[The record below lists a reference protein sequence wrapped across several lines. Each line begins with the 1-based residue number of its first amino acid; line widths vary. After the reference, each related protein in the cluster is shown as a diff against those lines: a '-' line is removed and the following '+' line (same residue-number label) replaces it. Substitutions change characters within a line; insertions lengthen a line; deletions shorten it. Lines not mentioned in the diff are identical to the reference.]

1 MDVGFLGLGAMG
13 QAMATNLID
22 AGHRVRVWNRSRAP
36 VDALTA
42 KGATAAATPQDAFAA
57 EAVISMLADDAAAKS
72 VILDSGA
79 LNAAPSGLVHVNMA
93 TISVS
98 CAEALARSHRERG
111 IAYVAAPVFGRPD
124 AAAAA
129 TLHIV
134 AAGPPAA
141 IDRVH
146 PLFDVL
152 GQKTWRVGDEAPRA
166 NVMKIAGNFL
176 IACAIEAMSESAA
189 LAQAHGLAPRDL
201 FDMLISTLFA
211 SPIYKNYS
219 ALIIDQRFE
228 PAGFALRLGLKD
240 TRLALAASESAHVAL
255 PFGSVLRDNFL
266 DAIAHG
272 DGDRDWTAVARVALR
287 RAGLAPRQIADS
299 Q

>member
-13 QAMATNLID
+13 RPMALNLIK
-22 AGHRVRVWNRSRAP
+22 AGHRVRVWNRSRGTA
-36 VDALTA
+36 DALIA
-42 KGATAAATPQDAFAA
+42 NGATAAATPHDAFGA
-57 EAVISMLADDAAAKS
+57 EAAISMLADDAATRS
-72 VILDSGA
+72 VILDSGV
-79 LNAAPSGLVHVNMA
+79 LNAAPRGLVHVNMA

-98 CAEALARSHRERG
+98 CSRALADAHRERG

-129 TLHIV
+129 SLHIV
-134 AAGPPAA
+134 AAGPVAA
-141 IDRVH
+141 IDRVQ

-152 GQKTWRVGDEAPRA
+152 GQKTWRVGDDAPRA

-189 LAQAHGLAPRDL
+189 LAHAHGLAPRDL
-201 FDMLISTLFA
+201 FEMLTSTLFA

-219 ALIIDQRFE
+219 ALIVDQRFE

-240 TRLALAASESAHVAL
+240 TRLALAAGEDAQVPL

-272 DGDRDWTAVARVALR
+272 DAERDWTAVAKVALR
-287 RAGLAPRQIADS
+287 RAGRGAS
-299 Q
+299 E

>member
-1 MDVGFLGLGAMG
+1 MDIGFLGLGAMG
-13 QAMATNLID
+13 RAMATNLIA

-36 VDALTA
+36 VDTLIAR
-42 KGATAAATPQDAFAA
+42 GATAAATPQDAFAA
-57 EAVISMLADDAAAKS
+57 EAVISMLADDAAVKS

-79 LNAAPSGLVHVNMA
+79 LNAAPSELVHVNMA

-98 CAEALARSHRERG
+98 CARALVDTHRERG
-111 IAYVAAPVFGRPD
+111 IGYVAAPVFGRPD

-134 AAGPPAA
+134 AAGATAA
-141 IDRVH
+141 IDRVQ
-146 PLFDVL
+146 PLFDAL
-152 GQKTWRVGDEAPRA
+152 GQKTWRLGDDAPRA

-201 FDMLISTLFA
+201 FDMLTTTLFA
-211 SPIYKNYS
+211 APIYKNYS
-219 ALIIDQRFE
+219 ALIVDQRFE

-240 TRLALAASESAHVAL
+240 TRLALAAGEDAHVAL

-272 DGDRDWTAVARVALR
+272 DADRDWTAVARVALR
-287 RAGLAPRQIADS
+287 RAGLGAS
-299 Q
+299 G

>member
-1 MDVGFLGLGAMG
+1 MDVGFLGLGGMG
-13 QAMATNLID
+13 RPMATNLIA
-22 AGHRVRVWNRSRAP
+22 AGHHVRVWNRSRAP
-36 VDALTA
+36 IDALVA

-57 EAVISMLADDAAAKS
+57 ETVISMLADDAAAKS

-79 LNAAPSGLVHVNMA
+79 LNAASDELVHVNMA

-98 CAEALARSHRERG
+98 CAQALADAHSGRA

-141 IDRVH
+141 IDRVQ

-152 GQKTWRVGDEAPRA
+152 GQKTWRLGDHAPRA

-189 LAQAHGLAPRDL
+189 LAQAHGLAPRDM
-201 FDMLISTLFA
+201 FDMLTSTLFA

-240 TRLALAASESAHVAL
+240 TRLALAAGEDAHVAL

-272 DGDRDWTAVARVALR
+272 DTDRDWTAVARVALR
-287 RAGLAPRQIADS
+287 RAGLA
-299 Q
+299 

>member
-13 QAMATNLID
+13 RPMALNLIK
-22 AGHRVRVWNRSRAP
+22 AGHRVRVWNRSRGTA
-36 VDALTA
+36 DALIA
-42 KGATAAATPQDAFAA
+42 NGATAAATPHDAFGA
-57 EAVISMLADDAAAKS
+57 EAAISMLADDAATRS

-79 LNAAPSGLVHVNMA
+79 LNAAPRGLVHVNMA

-98 CAEALARSHRERG
+98 CSRALADAHRERG

-129 TLHIV
+129 SLHIV
-134 AAGPPAA
+134 AAGPVAA
-141 IDRVH
+141 IDRVQ

-152 GQKTWRVGDEAPRA
+152 GQKTWRVGDDAPRA

-189 LAQAHGLAPRDL
+189 LAHAHGLAPRDL
-201 FDMLISTLFA
+201 FEMLTSTLFA

-219 ALIIDQRFE
+219 ALIVDQRFE

-240 TRLALAASESAHVAL
+240 TRLALAAGEDAQVPL

-272 DGDRDWTAVARVALR
+272 DAERDWTAVAKVALR
-287 RAGLAPRQIADS
+287 PAGRGAS
-299 Q
+299 E

>member
-13 QAMATNLID
+13 RPMALNLIK
-22 AGHRVRVWNRSRAP
+22 AGHRVRVWNRSRGTA
-36 VDALTA
+36 DALIA
-42 KGATAAATPQDAFAA
+42 NGATAAATPHDAFGGEAA
-57 EAVISMLADDAAAKS
+57 ISMLADDAATRS
-72 VILDSGA
+72 VILDSGV
-79 LNAAPSGLVHVNMA
+79 LNAAPGGLVHVNMA

-98 CAEALARSHRERG
+98 CSRALADAHRERG

-129 TLHIV
+129 SLHIV
-134 AAGPPAA
+134 AAGPVAA
-141 IDRVH
+141 IDRVQ

-152 GQKTWRVGDEAPRA
+152 GQKTWRVGDDAPRA

-189 LAQAHGLAPRDL
+189 LAHAHGLAPRDL
-201 FDMLISTLFA
+201 FEMLTSTLFA

-219 ALIIDQRFE
+219 ALIVDQRFE

-240 TRLALAASESAHVAL
+240 TRLALAAGEDAQVPL

-272 DGDRDWTAVARVALR
+272 DAELDWTAVAKVALR
-287 RAGLAPRQIADS
+287 RAGRGAS
-299 Q
+299 E

>member
-13 QAMATNLID
+13 RPMALNLIK
-22 AGHRVRVWNRSRAP
+22 AGHRVRVWNRSRGTA
-36 VDALTA
+36 DALIA
-42 KGATAAATPQDAFAA
+42 HGATAAATPHDAFGA
-57 EAVISMLADDAAAKS
+57 EAAISMLADDVATRS
-72 VILDSGA
+72 VILDSGV

-98 CAEALARSHRERG
+98 CSRALADAHRERG

-129 TLHIV
+129 SLHIV
-134 AAGPPAA
+134 AAGPVAA
-141 IDRVH
+141 IDRVQ

-152 GQKTWRVGDEAPRA
+152 GQKTWRVGDDAPRA

-189 LAQAHGLAPRDL
+189 LAHAHGLAPRDL
-201 FDMLISTLFA
+201 FEMLTSTLFA

-219 ALIIDQRFE
+219 ALIVDQRFE

-240 TRLALAASESAHVAL
+240 TRLALAAGEDAQVPL

-272 DGDRDWTAVARVALR
+272 DAERDWTAVAKVALR
-287 RAGLAPRQIADS
+287 RAGRGAS
-299 Q
+299 G

>member
-13 QAMATNLID
+13 RAMTTNLIN

-36 VDALTA
+36 VDALIA

-57 EAVISMLADDAAAKS
+57 EAVVSMLADDAAAKS

-79 LNAAPSGLVHVNMA
+79 LNGAPGGLVHVNMA

-98 CAEALARSHRERG
+98 CAQALAEAHRGRG
-111 IAYVAAPVFGRPD
+111 VAYVAAPVFGRPD

-141 IDRVH
+141 IDRVQ

-152 GQKTWRVGDEAPRA
+152 GQKTWRVGDDAPRA

-189 LAQAHGLAPRDL
+189 LTQAHGLAPR
-201 FDMLISTLFA
+201 A

-240 TRLALAASESAHVAL
+240 TRLALAAGEDAHVAL

-272 DGDRDWTAVARVALR
+272 DADRDWTAVARVALR
-287 RAGLAPRQIADS
+287 RAGLEASGSGTAS
-299 Q
+299 QNR

>member
-13 QAMATNLID
+13 RPMALNLIK
-22 AGHRVRVWNRSRAP
+22 AGHRVRVWNRSRATA
-36 VDALTA
+36 DALIA
-42 KGATAAATPQDAFAA
+42 NGATAAATPHDAFGA
-57 EAVISMLADDAAAKS
+57 EAAISMLADDAATRS
-72 VILDSGA
+72 VILDSGV

-93 TISVS
+93 TISVACS
-98 CAEALARSHRERG
+98 RALADAHRERG

-129 TLHIV
+129 SLHIV
-134 AAGPPAA
+134 AAGPVAA
-141 IDRVH
+141 IDRVQ

-152 GQKTWRVGDEAPRA
+152 GQKTWRVGDDAPRA

-189 LAQAHGLAPRDL
+189 LAHAHGLAPRDL
-201 FDMLISTLFA
+201 FEMLTSTLFA

-219 ALIIDQRFE
+219 ALIVDQRFE

-240 TRLALAASESAHVAL
+240 TRLALAAGEDVQVPL

-272 DGDRDWTAVARVALR
+272 DAERDWTAVAKVALR
-287 RAGLAPRQIADS
+287 RAGRGAS
-299 Q
+299 G

>member
-1 MDVGFLGLGAMG
+1 MDVGFIGLGAMG
-13 QAMATNLID
+13 RPMATNLIA
-22 AGHRVRVWNRSRAP
+22 AGHHVRVWNRSRAP
-36 VDALTA
+36 VDALVA
-42 KGATAAATPQDAFAA
+42 KGATAAATAQEAFAVDA
-57 EAVISMLADDAAAKS
+57 AISMLADDAAVKS

-79 LNAAPSGLVHVNMA
+79 LSAAPDGLAHVNMA

-98 CAEALARSHRERG
+98 CAQALAEAHRDRG
-111 IAYVAAPVFGRPD
+111 IAYIAAPVFGRPD

-134 AAGPPAA
+134 AAGPPLA
-141 IDRVH
+141 IERVQ
-146 PLFDVL
+146 PLFDML
-152 GQKTWRVGDEAPRA
+152 GQKTWRVGDDAPRA

-201 FDMLISTLFA
+201 FEMLTSTLFS

-219 ALIIDQRFE
+219 TLIVDQRFE

-240 TRLALAASESAHVAL
+240 TRLALAAGEDAHVGL
-255 PFGSVLRDNFL
+255 PFASVVRDNFL

-272 DGDRDWTAVARVALR
+272 DADRDWTAVAKVALR
-287 RAGLAPRQIADS
+287 RAGLAPP
-299 Q
+299 

>member
-1 MDVGFLGLGAMG
+1 MDVGFIGLGAMG
-13 QAMATNLID
+13 RAMATNLIN
-22 AGHRVRVWNRSRAP
+22 AGHSVRVWNRSPAP
-36 VDALTA
+36 VDALVA
-42 KGATAAATPQDAFAA
+42 KGATAVATPRDAFAA
-57 EAVISMLADDAAAKS
+57 EAVISMLADDAAVKS
-72 VILDSGA
+72 TILDGGA
-79 LNAAPSGLVHVNMA
+79 LNAARAGLVHANLA

-98 CAEALARSHRERG
+98 CAQALADAHRERG
-111 IAYVAAPVFGRPD
+111 LAYVAAPVFGRPD

-134 AAGPPAA
+134 AAGPSEA
-141 IDRVH
+141 IDRVQ
-146 PLFDVL
+146 PLFDAL
-152 GQKTWRVGDEAPRA
+152 GQKTWRLGDDAPRA

-201 FDMLISTLFA
+201 FDMLTSTLFA

-219 ALIIDQRFE
+219 GQIVDQRFE

-240 TRLALAASESAHVAL
+240 TRLALAAGEDAHVAL
-255 PFGSVLRDNFL
+255 PFGSVLRDNFI

-272 DGDRDWTAVARVALR
+272 DAERDWTAVAKVALR
-287 RAGLAPRQIADS
+287 RSGLGATGTEPV
-299 Q
+299 

>member
-1 MDVGFLGLGAMG
+1 MEVGFLGLGAMG
-13 QAMATNLID
+13 RAMAANLIA
-22 AGHRVRVWNRSRAP
+22 AGHRVRVWNRSSAP
-36 VDALTA
+36 IDALIA
-42 KGATAAATPQDAFAA
+42 KGATAAATPEQAFDSD
-57 EAVISMLADDAAAKS
+57 AVISMLADDAAARS
-72 VILDSGA
+72 VVLDSGA
-79 LNAAPSGLVHVNMA
+79 LNAARSGLVHANMA

-98 CAEALARSHRERG
+98 CAQALVDAHRERG
-111 IAYVAAPVFGRPD
+111 IAYVAAPVFGRPE

-141 IDRVH
+141 IDRVQ
-146 PLFDVL
+146 PLFDAL
-152 GQKTWRVGDEAPRA
+152 GQKTWRLGDHAPRA

-201 FDMLISTLFA
+201 FEMLTTTLFA

-219 ALIIDQRFE
+219 ALIVDQRFD
-228 PAGFALRLGLKD
+228 PAGFVLKLGLKD
-240 TRLALAASESAHVAL
+240 TRLALAAGEDAHVAL

-272 DGDRDWTAVARVALR
+272 DADRDWTAVARVALR
-287 RAGLAPRQIADS
+287 RAGLTS
-299 Q
+299 TS

>member
-1 MDVGFLGLGAMG
+1 MDVGFLGLGGMG
-13 QAMATNLID
+13 RPMATNLIA
-22 AGHRVRVWNRSRAP
+22 AGHHVRVWNRSRAP
-36 VDALTA
+36 IDALVA

-57 EAVISMLADDAAAKS
+57 ETVISMLADDAAAKS

-79 LNAAPSGLVHVNMA
+79 LNAASDELVHVNMA

-98 CAEALARSHRERG
+98 CAQALADAHSGRA

-141 IDRVH
+141 IDRVQ

-152 GQKTWRVGDEAPRA
+152 GQKTWRLGDHAPRA

-189 LAQAHGLAPRDL
+189 LAQAHGLAPRDM
-201 FDMLISTLFA
+201 FDMLTNTLFA

-240 TRLALAASESAHVAL
+240 TRLALAAGEDAHVAL

-272 DGDRDWTAVARVALR
+272 DTDRDWTAVARVALR
-287 RAGLAPRQIADS
+287 RAGLA
-299 Q
+299 

>member
-13 QAMATNLID
+13 RAMAANLIA
-22 AGHRVRVWNRSRAP
+22 AGHRVRVWNRSRAAI
-36 VDALTA
+36 DQLIA
-42 KGATAAATPQDAFAA
+42 KGATAAATPQDAFAGD
-57 EAVISMLADDAAAKS
+57 AVISMLADDAAAKS
-72 VILDSGA
+72 VVLDSGA
-79 LNAAPSGLVHVNMA
+79 LNAATAGLVHVNMA
-93 TISVS
+93 TISVP
-98 CAEALARSHRERG
+98 CAQALADAHRGHG

-141 IDRVH
+141 IDRVQ

-152 GQKTWRVGDEAPRA
+152 GQKTWRVGDDAPRA

-201 FDMLISTLFA
+201 FDMLTSTLFS

-219 ALIIDQRFE
+219 ALIVDQRFE

-240 TRLALAASESAHVAL
+240 TRLALAAGEDAHVTL
-255 PFGSVLRDNFL
+255 PFASVLRDNFL

-272 DGDRDWTAVARVALR
+272 DADRDWTAVAKVALR
-287 RAGLAPRQIADS
+287 RAGLALPS
-299 Q
+299 

>member
-1 MDVGFLGLGAMG
+1 MG
-13 QAMATNLID
+13 RAMATNLIA
-22 AGHRVRVWNRSRAP
+22 AGHRVRVWNRSRAAI
-36 VDALTA
+36 DQLI
-42 KGATAAATPQDAFAA
+42 ATGAAAASTPQDAFAGDV
-57 EAVISMLADDAAAKS
+57 VISMLADDAAATS
-72 VILDSGA
+72 VVLDSGA
-79 LNAAPSGLVHVNMA
+79 LNAAPAGLVHVNMA

-98 CAEALARSHRERG
+98 CAQALADAHRGHG

-141 IDRVH
+141 IDRVQ

-152 GQKTWRVGDEAPRA
+152 GQKTWRVGDDAPRA

-176 IACAIEAMSESAA
+176 IASAIEAMSESAA

-201 FDMLISTLFA
+201 FDMLTSTLFS

-219 ALIIDQRFE
+219 ALIVDQRFE

-240 TRLALAASESAHVAL
+240 TRLTLAAGEDAHVTL
-255 PFGSVLRDNFL
+255 PFASVLRDNFL

-272 DGDRDWTAVARVALR
+272 DADRDWTAVAMVALR
-287 RAGLAPRQIADS
+287 RAGLALPS
-299 Q
+299 

>member
-1 MDVGFLGLGAMG
+1 
-13 QAMATNLID
+13 MATNLIA
-22 AGHRVRVWNRSRAP
+22 AGHHVRVWNRSRAP
-36 VDALTA
+36 IDALVA

-57 EAVISMLADDAAAKS
+57 EAVISMLADDAAAKN

-79 LNAAPSGLVHVNMA
+79 LNAASDELVHVNMA

-98 CAEALARSHRERG
+98 CAQALADAHSGRG

-134 AAGPPAA
+134 AAGPPVA
-141 IDRVH
+141 IDRVQ
-146 PLFDVL
+146 PLFDAL
-152 GQKTWRVGDEAPRA
+152 GQKTWRLGDAAPRA
-166 NVMKIAGNFL
+166 NLMKIAGNFL

-189 LAQAHGLAPRDL
+189 LAQAHGLAPRDM
-201 FDMLISTLFA
+201 FDMLTSTLFS

-240 TRLALAASESAHVAL
+240 TRLALAAGEDAHVAL

-272 DGDRDWTAVARVALR
+272 DIDRDWTAVARVALR
-287 RAGLAPRQIADS
+287 RAGFALPS
-299 Q
+299 